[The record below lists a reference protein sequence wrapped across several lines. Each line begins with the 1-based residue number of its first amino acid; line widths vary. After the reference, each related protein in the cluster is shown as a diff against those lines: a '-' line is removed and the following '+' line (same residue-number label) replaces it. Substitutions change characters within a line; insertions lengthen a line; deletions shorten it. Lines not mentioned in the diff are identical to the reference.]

1 MTIGLLIITHSDIGA
16 ALLDTAVHM
25 MGVCPLQTKV
35 LPVPGDADLDELRS
49 RARQLVAELD
59 RDDGVLVLTDMYGS
73 TPSNIANSVADNDQI
88 RVVAGMNL
96 PMLIRVLNYPRL
108 SLPELVNKAL
118 SGGRDGVLLC
128 KPTPSEMVDETQTRN
143 HR

>member
-1 MTIGLLIITHSDIGA
+1 MTIGLLIVTHSDIGS
-16 ALLDTAVHM
+16 ALVNTAVHM
-25 MGVCPLQTKV
+25 MGVCPLQTEV
-35 LPVPGDADLDELRS
+35 LPVPGDADLDELRNS
-49 RARQLVAELD
+49 ARQMVAQLD
-59 RDDGVLVLTDMYGS
+59 QDDGVLILTDMYGS
-73 TPSNIANSVADNDQI
+73 TPSNIANSVADNDHV

-108 SLPELVNKAL
+108 SLPELVSKAL

-128 KPTPSEMVDETQTRN
+128 KPTPSEMVNGTPTRD